1 VINDELPAEAP
12 PEVPIESPTAPLA
25 DSSTESPAASPA
37 GSAGESAGELPAEVA
52 LMWRLQEAPR
62 RRGPKPSLTLDDIVG
77 AAIAIAD
84 EENDLSAVSMAR
96 VAERLGN
103 STMALYRHVKSKDEL
118 LVLMSDAAVQRPQPL
133 PAGSDWRVGLTFWTR
148 NVLAEIRKHRWY
160 AKIPISGPPAGP
172 NNLAWFDSAL
182 GALADTG
189 LPEEAKVGVVMG
201 LMTYV
206 QGEIRVASE
215 LAAGYGENPAAF
227 RQFGATLARVV
238 DPRVYPSVARLMASG
253 VFDETLSF
261 EDDNQEDFDF
271 GLELYL
277 DGVAALIARTVRP
290 R

>member
-1 VINDELPAEAP
+1 MSYDEVPAELPA
-12 PEVPIESPTAPLA
+12 
-25 DSSTESPAASPA
+25 D
-37 GSAGESAGELPAEVA
+37 VA

-62 RRGPKPSLTLDDIVG
+62 RRGPKPSLTLDDIVR

-84 EENDLSAVSMAR
+84 EENDLAAVSMAR

-118 LVLMSDAAVQRPQPL
+118 LVLMSDAAIQRPQPL
-133 PAGSDWRVGLTFWTR
+133 PSDGDWRVGLTFWTR
-148 NVLAEIRKHRWY
+148 SVMAEIRKHRWY
-160 AKIPISGPPAGP
+160 AKLPISGPPAGP

-182 GALADTG
+182 GALTDTG

-206 QGEIRVASE
+206 QGQIRVASD

-253 VFDETLSF
+253 VFDEPVTY
-261 EDDNQEDFDF
+261 EEDNQEDFDF

-277 DGVAALIARTVRP
+277 DGVAGFIARVARP
-290 R
+290 S